1 VSHGVHPL
9 KTLVLK
15 FKKTKKP
22 LQERLFAEARKIY
35 LQVAGKYLAGTVLFI
50 LQEYTKLCPADAA
63 ALRSSAVGVALVAV
77 AAVTGV

>member
-22 LQERLFAEARKIY
+22 LQERLLTVLVRIY
-35 LQVAGKYLAGTVLFI
+35 LQVAGKYLAGTVLLS
-50 LQEYTKLCPADAA
+50 LQEYTKL
-63 ALRSSAVGVALVAV
+63 
-77 AAVTGV
+77 